1 METHWFDELKAL
13 SEVPSVATACGPV
26 TGVLRRLLPGYDFLE
41 VPDGFFLAY
50 PTGSALEE
58 LRVLYVT
65 HVDEIGGWVLM
76 PEGDGRFGA
85 WLIGNRPEA
94 FAGTPLQAFRY
105 DAVDAGAAIP
115 CVGEV
120 TEVGATHA
128 GGAPAHSPLRS
139 FPERGGDEARLLL
152 RGDGLEPFTMF
163 WTFREELRVEGDR
176 ISGKA
181 LDPRVTVYCA
191 VAAARRLGRRDLG
204 LLFCYAEECS
214 RGPAQK
220 AYAFCR
226 RALPALEVVVNA
238 DVPGTQNIAGVGP
251 DEVAIRPIEGWN
263 LIDPTFSLSLYERLR
278 VGGVAVKLTVAAS
291 GSQTATFVP
300 LARTISIALPSVGVH
315 QARVEMSVRGMTRC
329 TDLLAAIGEQV

>member
-1 METHWFDELKAL
+1 METDWFGELKAL

-26 TGVLRRLLPGYDFLE
+26 TGVLRRLLPGYDFLD

-120 TEVGATHA
+120 TEKQLA
-128 GGAPAHSPLRS
+128 S

-220 AYAFCR
+220 ASVFCR
-226 RALPALEVVVNA
+226 RW
-238 DVPGTQNIAGVGP
+238 
-251 DEVAIRPIEGWN
+251 R
-263 LIDPTFSLSLYERLR
+263 SS
-278 VGGVAVKLTVAAS
+278 
-291 GSQTATFVP
+291 
-300 LARTISIALPSVGVH
+300 
-315 QARVEMSVRGMTRC
+315 
-329 TDLLAAIGEQV
+329 

>member
-1 METHWFDELKAL
+1 METDGFDELKAL

-26 TGVLRRLLPGYDFLE
+26 TGVLRRLLPGYAFLE

-50 PTGSALEE
+50 PTGTALAE

-76 PEGDGRFGA
+76 LEGDGRFGA

-105 DAVDAGAAIP
+105 DSVDASAAIP

-120 TEVGATHA
+120 TEKQLA
-128 GGAPAHSPLRS
+128 S

-176 ISGKA
+176 SPARRWTRGSPSTA
-181 LDPRVTVYCA
+181 RSPRPGAWAGATWASSSATPRSAA
-191 VAAARRLGRRDLG
+191 VAPPRRHPSSAGAR
-204 LLFCYAEECS
+204 
-214 RGPAQK
+214 
-220 AYAFCR
+220 CR
-226 RALPALEVVVNA
+226 RW
-238 DVPGTQNIAGVGP
+238 
-251 DEVAIRPIEGWN
+251 R
-263 LIDPTFSLSLYERLR
+263 SS
-278 VGGVAVKLTVAAS
+278 
-291 GSQTATFVP
+291 
-300 LARTISIALPSVGVH
+300 
-315 QARVEMSVRGMTRC
+315 
-329 TDLLAAIGEQV
+329 